1 MEIYC
6 KTCDKSLGHYPDEK
20 IPLNVKGYTTCKLCG
35 EDIEIFRTLEE
46 AASEES
52 AMSGNSGVSTILK
65 IFRLLSIIEGM
76 SLIALFCVA
85 MPAKYYFG
93 YFDIVWDTGM
103 IHGIL
108 WMSYFVLSLAVSH
121 MEKWRVSLWIAA
133 LFASVIPFACF
144 FLERKLKSTMAPTVD

>member
-6 KTCDKSLGHYPDEK
+6 KRCDKTLGHYPDEK
-20 IPLNVKGYTTCKLCG
+20 IPLNVKGHTSCKLCG
-35 EDIEIFRTLEE
+35 ERIEIFRTLEGQ
-46 AASEES
+46 STRKS
-52 AMSGNSGVSTILK
+52 SGGGKAGGSTMLK

-76 SLIALFCVA
+76 SLITLMCVA
-85 MPAKYYFG
+85 LPAKYYFG

-108 WMSYFVLSLAVSH
+108 WSIYFIMSLVVSH
-121 MEKWRVSLWIAA
+121 MEKWRVTLWIIA

-144 FLERKLKSTMAPTVD
+144 FLERKLKRVMVPAVA